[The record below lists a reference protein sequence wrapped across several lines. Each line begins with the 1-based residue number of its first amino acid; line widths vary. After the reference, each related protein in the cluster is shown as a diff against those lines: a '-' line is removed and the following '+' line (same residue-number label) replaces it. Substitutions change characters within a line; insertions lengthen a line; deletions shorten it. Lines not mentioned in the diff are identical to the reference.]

1 MNDLENKI
9 EEIIQK
15 TGKIL
20 EQNKVYKEIVLELK
34 NRLKNLE
41 IDNKELKSQL
51 KEERDQTQ
59 QLSFDKESVR
69 KQLDKFIAE
78 LDMSINM
85 LSELD

>member
-41 IDNKELKSQL
+41 IENKELKSQL

-78 LDMSINM
+78 LDLSINM

>member
-1 MNDLENKI
+1 MDDLENKI

-41 IDNKELKSQL
+41 IENKELKSQL

-59 QLSFDKESVR
+59 QLSFDKETVR

>member
-20 EQNKVYKEIVLELK
+20 EQNKVYKEIVLEMK

-41 IDNKELKSQL
+41 IENNELKSQL
-51 KEERDQTQ
+51 KEEINQTQ

>member
-1 MNDLENKI
+1 MNDLEYKI

-15 TGKIL
+15 TAKIL
-20 EQNKVYKEIVLELK
+20 EQNRTYKEIVLELK

-41 IDNKELKSQL
+41 IENKELKNQL
-51 KEERDQTQ
+51 KEEKNQIQ
-59 QLSFDKESVR
+59 QLSFDKESV
-69 KQLDKFIAE
+69 KQQLDKFIAE

>member
-1 MNDLENKI
+1 MNDLEYKI

-41 IDNKELKSQL
+41 IENKELKSLL
-51 KEERDQTQ
+51 KEEKDQTQ
-59 QLSFDKESVR
+59 QLSFDKESV
-69 KQLDKFIAE
+69 KEQLDKFIAE